1 MNESWMSS
9 SCFAWVVLPFL
20 IFIARIADVTI
31 GTIRL
36 IFVARG
42 MKILAPLAG
51 FFEVLIWLVVI
62 GQVMRHLANPLCY
75 VAYAAG
81 FAAGNYIG
89 MMLVDRLALGT
100 VIIRIIT
107 QKDSSR
113 LVESLKEHRFGVTVL
128 DGRGAQGKVQVI
140 FMVVKR
146 AHLEEV
152 QQLIHQ
158 FHPEAFYTIEEVGD
172 VEKGVF
178 PVEKNRW
185 KVEWLR
191 AMMPYRKGK

>member
-1 MNESWMSS
+1 MNSFW
-9 SCFAWVVLPFL
+9 FAWVALPFL

-51 FFEVLIWLVVI
+51 FFEVLIWLIVI
-62 GQVMRHLANPLCY
+62 GQIMQHLANPLCY
-75 VAYAAG
+75 IAYAAG

-89 MMLVDRLALGT
+89 MMLVDRLSLGK

-107 QKDSSR
+107 QKDAAP
-113 LVESLKEHRFGVTVL
+113 LVESLKEHQFGVTVL
-128 DGRGAQGKVQVI
+128 DGRGVQGKVQVI
-140 FMVVKR
+140 FTVVKR
-146 AHLEEV
+146 AHIEEV
-152 QQLIHQ
+152 QRLIRQ
-158 FHPEAFYTIEEVGD
+158 FNPQAFYSIEEVGD

-178 PVEKNRW
+178 PAEKTRW
-185 KVEWLR
+185 KAEWLR
-191 AMMPYRKGK
+191 MLMPFRKGK

>member
-1 MNESWMSS
+1 MAESWMNSFWFS
-9 SCFAWVVLPFL
+9 WVVLPFL

-42 MKILAPLAG
+42 MKVLAPLAG

-62 GQVMRHLANPLCY
+62 SQIMQHLANPLCY
-75 VAYAAG
+75 IAYAAG

-89 MMLVDRLALGT
+89 MMLVDRLSLGK

-107 QKDSSR
+107 QKDAGP
-113 LVESLKEHRFGVTVL
+113 LVESLKEHQFGVTVL
-128 DGRGAQGKVQVI
+128 DGRGVQGKVQVI
-140 FMVVKR
+140 FTVVKR
-146 AHLEEV
+146 AHIEDV
-152 QQLIHQ
+152 QRLIRQ
-158 FHPEAFYTIEEVGD
+158 FNPQAFYSIEEVGD

-178 PVEKNRW
+178 PAEKTRW
-185 KVEWLR
+185 KAEWLR
-191 AMMPYRKGK
+191 ALMPFRKGK

>member
-1 MNESWMSS
+1 MEESWMSS
-9 SCFAWVVLPFL
+9 PWFSWGVLPFL

-42 MKILAPLAG
+42 MKLLAPLAG

-62 GQVMRHLANPLCY
+62 GQIMQHLANPLCY

-81 FAAGNYIG
+81 FAAGNFIG
-89 MMLVDRLALGT
+89 MMLVDRLSLGK

-107 QKDSSR
+107 QKDAGP
-113 LVESLKEHRFGVTVL
+113 LVESMKKHHFGVTVL
-128 DGRGAQGKVQVI
+128 DGRGAQGKVEVI
-140 FMVVKR
+140 FTVVKR
-146 AHLEEV
+146 SHIEEV
-152 QQLIHQ
+152 QRLISQ
-158 FHPEAFYTIEEVGD
+158 FNPQAFYSIEEVGD
-172 VEKGVF
+172 VERGVF

-185 KVEWLR
+185 RAEWLR
-191 AMMPYRKGK
+191 MLMPFRKGK

>member
-1 MNESWMSS
+1 MNESWMDSGW
-9 SCFAWVVLPFL
+9 FAWVVLPFV

-51 FFEVLIWLVVI
+51 FFEVLIWLIVI
-62 GQVMRHLANPLCY
+62 GQIMQHLANPLCY
-75 VAYAAG
+75 IAYAAG

-89 MMLVDRLALGT
+89 MMLVDRLSLGK

-107 QKDSSR
+107 QKDAAP

-140 FMVVKR
+140 FTVVKR
-146 AHLEEV
+146 AHIEEI
-152 QQLIHQ
+152 QGLIRQ
-158 FHPEAFYTIEEVGD
+158 FNPQAFYSIEEVGD

-178 PVEKNRW
+178 PVENNRW

-191 AMMPYRKGK
+191 ALMPFRKGK

>member
-1 MNESWMSS
+1 MNSFWFS
-9 SCFAWVVLPFL
+9 WVVLPFL

-42 MKILAPLAG
+42 MKVLAPLAG

-62 GQVMRHLANPLCY
+62 SQIMQHLANPLCY
-75 VAYAAG
+75 IAYAAG

-89 MMLVDRLALGT
+89 MMLVDRLSLGK

-107 QKDSSR
+107 QKDAGP
-113 LVESLKEHRFGVTVL
+113 LVESLKEHQFGVTVL
-128 DGRGAQGKVQVI
+128 DGRGVQGKVQVI
-140 FMVVKR
+140 FTVVKR
-146 AHLEEV
+146 AHIEDV
-152 QQLIHQ
+152 QRLIRQ
-158 FHPEAFYTIEEVGD
+158 FNPQAFYSIEEVGD

-178 PVEKNRW
+178 PAEKTRW
-185 KVEWLR
+185 KAEWLR
-191 AMMPYRKGK
+191 ALMPFRKGK

>member
-1 MNESWMSS
+1 MTESWMNSFW
-9 SCFAWVVLPFL
+9 FAWIVLPLL

-62 GQVMRHLANPLCY
+62 GQIMRHLANPLCY
-75 VAYAAG
+75 IAYAAG

-89 MMLVDRLALGT
+89 MMLVDRLSIGKVL
-100 VIIRIIT
+100 IRIIT
-107 QKDSSR
+107 QKDAGP
-113 LVESLKEHRFGVTVL
+113 LVDSLKEQQFGVTVL
-128 DGRGAQGKVQVI
+128 DGRGAQGKVQVL
-140 FMVVKR
+140 FTVVKR
-146 AHLEEV
+146 AHIEQV
-152 QQLIHQ
+152 QRLIHQ
-158 FHPEAFYTIEEVGD
+158 FHPEAFYSIEEVGQ
-172 VEKGVF
+172 VAKGVF

-185 KVEWLR
+185 KAERLR
-191 AMMPYRKGK
+191 ALMPFRKGK

>member
-1 MNESWMSS
+1 MNEGWLSS
-9 SCFAWVVLPFL
+9 SWFAWVVLPFL

-42 MKILAPLAG
+42 MKVLAPLAG

-62 GQVMRHLANPLCY
+62 GQIMQHLANPLCY

-81 FAAGNYIG
+81 FASGNFIG
-89 MMLVDRLALGT
+89 MMLVERLALGS

-107 QKDSSR
+107 QKDASG
-113 LVESLKEHRFGVTVL
+113 LVESLKQHRFGVTVL
-128 DGRGAQGKVQVI
+128 EGRGVQGNVQVI

-152 QQLIHQ
+152 QRLIHQ
-158 FHPEAFYTIEEVGD
+158 FHPQAFYTIEEVGD

-178 PVEKNRW
+178 PIEKNRW
-185 KVEWLR
+185 KAEWLR
-191 AMMPYRKGK
+191 AMMPFRKGK

>member
-1 MNESWMSS
+1 MTESWMNSFW
-9 SCFAWVVLPFL
+9 FAWVVLPFL

-62 GQVMRHLANPLCY
+62 GQIMQHLANPLCY
-75 VAYAAG
+75 IAYAAG

-89 MMLVDRLALGT
+89 MMLVDRLSLGK

-107 QKDSSR
+107 QKDAAP
-113 LVESLKEHRFGVTVL
+113 LVESLKEHQFGVTVL
-128 DGRGAQGKVQVI
+128 DGRGVHGKVQVI
-140 FMVVKR
+140 FTVVKR
-146 AHLEEV
+146 AHIEDV
-152 QQLIHQ
+152 QRLIRQ
-158 FHPEAFYTIEEVGD
+158 FNPQAFYSIEEVGD

-178 PVEKNRW
+178 PAEKTRW
-185 KVEWLR
+185 KAEWLR
-191 AMMPYRKGK
+191 MLMPFRKGK